1 MQDRNYDFFK
11 YRKVTSGLSIALVAM
26 SALFF
31 GVLGLNYGIDF
42 KGGSM
47 IMIKDNKAAV
57 VGDYRELLN
66 SMNLGDFN
74 ITEVFDP
81 TKSLG
86 NSSEKTFLIRI
97 EQSEGDLAAQ
107 SEVISDV
114 RELINEKSFKIKP
127 NL

>member
-11 YRKVTSGLSIALVAM
+11 YRKVTSGLSIALVVI

-47 IMIKDNKAAV
+47 IMIKDDKTAV
-57 VGDYRELLN
+57 IGEYRELLN

-81 TKSLG
+81 GKSLG
-86 NSSEKTFLIRI
+86 ASSEKTLSLIHI
-97 EQSEGDLAAQ
+97 
-107 SEVISDV
+107 
-114 RELINEKSFKIKP
+114 
-127 NL
+127 